1 MIYVRIIDSNGLFVC
16 DAFVD
21 ELTEFTI
28 EAPCPDGFY
37 LPKWDG
43 SAWVEG
49 KTAEEIA
56 AIVAN
61 VTTSEP
67 TADEQRDLLLAQLQE
82 DNKTLKAQLSASIQS
97 NQTLED
103 CLVEMASVVYA

>member
-1 MIYVRIIDSNGLFVC
+1 MIYVRIIDSNGFFIE

-28 EAPCPDGFY
+28 ETPCPDGFY

-43 SAWVEG
+43 TQWVEG

-56 AIVAN
+56 EIKAGAK
-61 VTTSEP
+61 SEP
-67 TADEQRDLLLAQLQE
+67 TLEERV
-82 DNKTLKAQLSASIQS
+82 ASTEAAI
-97 NQTLED
+97 TALMG
-103 CLVEMASVVYA
+103 V

>member
-1 MIYVRIIDSNGLFVC
+1 MCYARIIDSNGYFIE

-28 EAPCPDGFY
+28 ETPCPAGFY

-43 SAWVEG
+43 AQWIEG

-56 AIVAN
+56 AIKAGAK
-61 VTTSEP
+61 SEP
-67 TADEQRDLLLAQLQE
+67 TLEERV
-82 DNKTLKAQLSASIQS
+82 ASTEAAI
-97 NQTLED
+97 TALMG
-103 CLVEMASVVYA
+103 V

>member
-1 MIYVRIIDSNGLFVC
+1 MYFVRIIDQNGFFVE

-43 SAWVEG
+43 TQWVEG

-56 AIVAN
+56 AIAAAAPSIKP
-61 VTTSEP
+61 TTEEKLEELAISVND
-67 TADEQRDLLLAQLQE
+67 ALLAIMM
-82 DNKTLKAQLSASIQS
+82 LSI
-97 NQTLED
+97 E
-103 CLVEMASVVYA
+103 